1 MALSAKIYSKTGKGA
16 RALASKSRDLSAD
29 ALRLLS
35 FIDSKTET
43 PAIFDH
49 MDKLSEDQFQT
60 LLSELERDG
69 YIRLLTNRD
78 WGLEDDFDYRTGMVV
93 DELSVEDFIAL
104 NSSAE
109 QKAPKPSSAQTADI
123 PDTNAR
129 QQAGSAASAADEAR
143 ERAELEARMEA
154 ERKAQEHAEQQAKAA
169 QDAAERQAAERKV
182 EEERKAEEDR
192 KAAEQAERQAKEEE
206 KRRQAEE
213 SARQE
218 AERRARLEEEAR
230 LKAEQEAREKA
241 ERAARE
247 KAEQEARAEA
257 ERIAR
262 EEEKRKAR
270 EEKAARRKAAAE
282 ARVRE
287 QAARLEAERLAR
299 ETAEREARVAEEA
312 RLQAEAEAR
321 ALAEEQARQAAE
333 EQARLEAERREREE
347 AARRAEEEEA
357 RRQAEAAARAQAE
370 EAARLEA
377 ERQAQEEAERRA
389 RREQEAQLKAEAAAR
404 AKAEKEA
411 LREAQRQ
418 AKEEAK
424 RQAEAEQ
431 AARRQA
437 KAEAAA
443 RAREEARLAAEQK
456 AIEKA
461 QQEVERALT
470 RGTSTR
476 ANWLRPLI
484 KTGLL
489 YLPVLLIVLVV
500 LAHWVNLSPLAGP
513 VERIAAATIGEPV
526 KVGGLRV
533 ALLPTPHLVL
543 TDVAIG
549 SDGDLHVGSV
559 QVVPE
564 VSAWFGVEKSL
575 KSVEITEMTV
585 DAAGLGRQLQW
596 LQVAAANPQL
606 SIGELELSDFTLQ
619 IPGLAAISF
628 DGTVERSAAGD
639 FSRLML
645 SAVEQDLSLELL
657 PQDGNCRVALQ
668 ATNWKAPFAPELQ
681 FSRFDAEAVA
691 DGKQL
696 RFSRVEG
703 ELYGGSLRAEAV
715 LAWTGQPIASGN
727 FELQQVR
734 LPQVLNA
741 MLSSASIEGELDA
754 SATFSSRADAA
765 QNLAQ
770 AVEVDASFQ
779 LRDGRINGV
788 DLAEHLVSGSAG
800 SAGSDATR
808 FDRLAG
814 KLQFRRGVYQFSQLE
829 LAAPQ
834 LKARGNLAVQ
844 PDQVVA
850 GNVSAELAIPTRRIR
865 ANLAVEGKVGSVRL
879 N

>member
-299 ETAEREARVAEEA
+299 EAAEREARVAEEA

-321 ALAEEQARQAAE
+321 ALVEEQARQA
-333 EQARLEAERREREE
+333 
-347 AARRAEEEEA
+347 
-357 RRQAEAAARAQAE
+357 AE

-377 ERQAQEEAERRA
+377 ERQAQQEAERRA
-389 RREQEAQLKAEAAAR
+389 RREQEAQLKTEAAAR

-411 LREAQRQ
+411 LREAKRQ

-431 AARRQA
+431 AVRRQA
-437 KAEAAA
+437 KEEAAA

-513 VERIAAATIGEPV
+513 VERIVAATIGEPV

-533 ALLPTPHLVL
+533 ALLPMPHLVL

-575 KSVEITEMTV
+575 KSVEVTEMTV

-628 DGTVERSAAGD
+628 DGKVERSAAGD

-645 SAVEQDLSLELL
+645 SALEQDLSLELL

-668 ATNWKAPFAPELQ
+668 ATNWKAPFAPGLQ

-800 SAGSDATR
+800 GDATR

>member
-1 MALSAKIYSKTGKGA
+1 M
-16 RALASKSRDLSAD
+16 
-29 ALRLLS
+29 
-35 FIDSKTET
+35 
-43 PAIFDH
+43 
-49 MDKLSEDQFQT
+49 
-60 LLSELERDG
+60 
-69 YIRLLTNRD
+69 
-78 WGLEDDFDYRTGMVV
+78 
-93 DELSVEDFIAL
+93 
-104 NSSAE
+104 
-109 QKAPKPSSAQTADI
+109 
-123 PDTNAR
+123 
-129 QQAGSAASAADEAR
+129 
-143 ERAELEARMEA
+143 
-154 ERKAQEHAEQQAKAA
+154 
-169 QDAAERQAAERKV
+169 
-182 EEERKAEEDR
+182 
-192 KAAEQAERQAKEEE
+192 
-206 KRRQAEE
+206 
-213 SARQE
+213 
-218 AERRARLEEEAR
+218 
-230 LKAEQEAREKA
+230 
-241 ERAARE
+241 
-247 KAEQEARAEA
+247 
-257 ERIAR
+257 
-262 EEEKRKAR
+262 
-270 EEKAARRKAAAE
+270 
-282 ARVRE
+282 
-287 QAARLEAERLAR
+287 
-299 ETAEREARVAEEA
+299 
-312 RLQAEAEAR
+312 
-321 ALAEEQARQAAE
+321 
-333 EQARLEAERREREE
+333 
-347 AARRAEEEEA
+347 
-357 RRQAEAAARAQAE
+357 
-370 EAARLEA
+370 
-377 ERQAQEEAERRA
+377 
-389 RREQEAQLKAEAAAR
+389 
-404 AKAEKEA
+404 
-411 LREAQRQ
+411 
-418 AKEEAK
+418 
-424 RQAEAEQ
+424 
-431 AARRQA
+431 
-437 KAEAAA
+437 
-443 RAREEARLAAEQK
+443 AAEQK

-513 VERIAAATIGEPV
+513 VERIVAATIGEPV

-533 ALLPTPHLVL
+533 ALLPMPHLVL

-668 ATNWKAPFAPELQ
+668 ATNWKAPFAPGLQ

-741 MLSSASIEGELDA
+741 MQSSASIEGELDA

-800 SAGSDATR
+800 GDATR

>member
-109 QKAPKPSSAQTADI
+109 QKAPKPSSAQTADM
-123 PDTNAR
+123 PDSEVR
-129 QQAGSAASAADEAR
+129 QQAGSAASAADEAH
-143 ERAELEARMEA
+143 ELAELEAKLEA
-154 ERKAQEHAEQQAKAA
+154 ERKTQELAGQQARAAQEAEARHAEEQ
-169 QDAAERQAAERKV
+169 
-182 EEERKAEEDR
+182 RKADAER
-192 KAAEQAERQAKEEE
+192 KAAEQAEQQAREEE

-218 AERRARLEEEAR
+218 VERQARLAEEAR

-262 EEEKRKAR
+262 EEEKRIAR

-299 ETAEREARVAEEA
+299 EAAEHEARLAEEA

-333 EQARLEAERREREE
+333 EQARLAAERREREE
-347 AARRAEEEEA
+347 AARRAEEETA

-377 ERQAQEEAERRA
+377 ERKAQEEAERRA
-389 RREQEAQLKAEAAAR
+389 RKEEEARLKVEAATR
-404 AKAEKEA
+404 TKAEKKA
-411 LREAQRQ
+411 QREAQRH

-424 RQAEAEQ
+424 RQAQAEQ
-431 AARRQA
+431 EACRQA
-437 KAEAAA
+437 RAEAAA
-443 RAREEARLAAEQK
+443 RAREEASLAAEQK

-461 QQEVERALT
+461 QQEVEKTIT
-470 RGTSTR
+470 RGTTTR
-476 ANWLRPLI
+476 ANWLQPLI
-484 KTGLL
+484 KTGLF

-564 VSAWFGVEKSL
+564 VTAWFGVEKSL
-575 KSVEITEMTV
+575 KSVEIAEMTV

-619 IPGLAAISF
+619 VPGLTAMTF

-639 FSRLML
+639 FSRLTL
-645 SAVEQDLSLELL
+645 SAVEQNVTLELQ
-657 PQDGNCRVALQ
+657 PQDGNYRVALQ
-668 ATNWKAPFAPELQ
+668 ATNWKAPFAPGLQ
-681 FSRFDAEAVA
+681 FGRIDAEAVT

-696 RFSRVEG
+696 RFSRMEG

-741 MLSSASIEGELDA
+741 MQSSASIEGELDA
-754 SATFSSRADAA
+754 SATFGSRADAA

-800 SAGSDATR
+800 GDATR

-814 KLQFRRGVYQFSQLE
+814 KLQFRQGVYQFSQLE

-844 PDQVVA
+844 PDQAVA
-850 GNVSAELAIPTRRIR
+850 GNVSAELAILTRRIR
-865 ANLAVEGKVGSVRL
+865 ANLAVEGKVGSLRL
-879 N
+879 K